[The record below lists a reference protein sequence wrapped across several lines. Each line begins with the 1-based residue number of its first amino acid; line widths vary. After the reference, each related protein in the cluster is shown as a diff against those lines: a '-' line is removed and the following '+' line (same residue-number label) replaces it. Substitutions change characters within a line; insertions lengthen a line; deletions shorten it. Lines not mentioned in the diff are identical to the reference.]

1 MGKLKQHLI
10 GEEQKGRIYFDE
22 SECRYVSD
30 RGQHPDARGQSVWG
44 EREVTGKPKA
54 NAVEDERGTELLH
67 RS

>member
-1 MGKLKQHLI
+1 LGKLKQHLI

-30 RGQHPDARGQSVWG
+30 RGQHPDAAGQSVWG

-54 NAVEDERGTELLH
+54 NAVE
-67 RS
+67 